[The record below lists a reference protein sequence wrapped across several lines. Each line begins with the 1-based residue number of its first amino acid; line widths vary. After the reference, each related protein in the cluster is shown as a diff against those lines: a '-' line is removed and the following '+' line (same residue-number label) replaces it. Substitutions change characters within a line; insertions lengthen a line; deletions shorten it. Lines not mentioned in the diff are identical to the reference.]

1 MATSSPGA
9 PRPSTAR
16 LEELNGIRGWA
27 ALSVIVFHLTWE
39 TFGVLIP
46 ELRNPVTG
54 FLLDGS
60 LAVQVFFGLSG
71 EALSSA
77 YFAGGGEFAVAK
89 LAVRRYTRLTVPIA
103 AACLLTFLVYRL
115 GWTAHVEA
123 ARIVGRTE
131 WMGGWL
137 QPAPTLL
144 HTATYALFRVY
155 TSLPPSGA
163 FMPFLWTMRLEMAG
177 SFLVF
182 GLLLLFAQLKRPWL
196 LIGVIYAIMAA
207 SDSLRDLSCFLAG
220 IAFAGLRAN
229 GFFARMQARR
239 AVLPLSWLAIA
250 AVAAFDGPA
259 HVKYLYRGYTPLTA
273 VVLLFAIFCNRP
285 LCAFFASRFSLFLG
299 KVSFPLYLIQFPFIV
314 AVTAPLICWVHAK
327 GALTP
332 AAMLG
337 ISAAS
342 ILGCIGVAYAFEPV
356 ERLTRWFGTRSAA
369 LVLDESR
376 RGRGPSIVPGDRRE
390 PPL

>member
-1 MATSSPGA
+1 MATSSA
-9 PRPSTAR
+9 KVPRPSTAHH
-16 LEELNGIRGWA
+16 EELNGIRGWA
-27 ALSVIVFHLTWE
+27 ALSVVVFHLTWE
-39 TFGVLIP
+39 TFGVLMP

-103 AACLLTFLVYRL
+103 AACLLTLLVYRL
-115 GWTAHVEA
+115 GLTAHVEA
-123 ARIVGRTE
+123 ARIVGRME
-131 WMGGWL
+131 WMGTWL
-137 QPAPTLL
+137 QPAPTLV

-155 TSLPPSGA
+155 ASPPPSGA

-182 GLLLLFAQLKRPWL
+182 GLLLLFAQLRRPWL
-196 LIGVIYAIMAA
+196 LIGAIYAIMAA

-220 IAFAGLRAN
+220 IAFAGLRAD
-229 GFFARMQARR
+229 GFFARLQVRR

-259 HVKYLYRGYTPLTA
+259 HVKYLYRGYTPLVA

-285 LCAFFASRFSLFLG
+285 LCAFFASRLSRFLG

-314 AVTAPLICWVHAK
+314 AVTAPLICYVHAK
-327 GALTP
+327 GVLTP

-337 ISAAS
+337 IAGVS
-342 ILGCIGVAYAFEPV
+342 IVGCIGVAYAFEPV

-369 LVLDESR
+369 LVLDDSR
-376 RGRGPSIVPGDRRE
+376 RGRGPAVVPGNRRE
-390 PPL
+390 IT